1 MKRGRAAL
9 VAVFFAA
16 GALGGAA
23 CGGGDDGPAEPK
35 PLTPQQ
41 SERLAQAGYA
51 NYLAKGGEF
60 EANSAFLVPGGNEAL
75 TMVGVIDWENHRG
88 HAVVRGEGKEAG
100 IAEVYWE
107 EKFILERRPA
117 LDTVISSL
125 GGPSAAWIGRTP
137 DPASRQLDR
146 LVGLIVGMASEQ
158 PDNAVLIQQKEDA
171 AFLRDD
177 ELRGTPVEVLRYSN
191 RTIYWLDTSDGSM
204 LRFEGNSAGGN
215 APVVIDVMARKVVE
229 PARPASADVIPVD
242 QIAEIYAGLMGS

>member
-1 MKRGRAAL
+1 MRRVRTTV
-9 VAVFFAA
+9 VAVLFAA
-16 GALGGAA
+16 GTLGVAA
-23 CGGGDDGPAEPK
+23 CGGDDGPAEPK
-35 PLTPQQ
+35 PLTPRQAEQ
-41 SERLAQAGYA
+41 LAQAGYM

-88 HAVVRGEGKEAG
+88 RAMVRGEGKDAG

-107 EKFILERRPA
+107 EKFILERRPG

-125 GGPSAAWIGRTP
+125 GGPKAAWIARAP

-146 LVGLIVGMASEQ
+146 LVGLIVGMAAEQ
-158 PDNAVLIQQKEDA
+158 PDNAVLLQQKEDA

-191 RTIYWLDTSDGSM
+191 RNIYWLNATDGSM

-215 APVVIDVMARKVVE
+215 APVVIDVVARKVVD
-229 PARPASADVIPVD
+229 PVRPDSADVIPVN
-242 QIAEIYAGLMGS
+242 QISEIYAGLMGN